1 MAISVQNL
9 STISTSWAHNK
20 HYVHLTLIDWCLMPP
35 LAIFHLYYGIHV
47 CPHYM
52 NDKDDKKL

>member
-1 MAISVQNL
+1 
-9 STISTSWAHNK
+9 
-20 HYVHLTLIDWCLMPP
+20 LIDWCLMPP

-52 NDKDDKKL
+52 NDKDDKKLWKKGLNSDGQ